1 LAIVEPALRTL
12 QHRITSHMPNDP
24 YLDASVVWRIKSGTI
39 DLSEAGYRS
48 TREAILSSGLATGV
62 ESLIS
67 GGKEADVYL
76 ATYNGA
82 PIAVKVY
89 RLYRTSH
96 KGGRPIKLDSM
107 GWLAA
112 REYEMTRQAWKGG
125 ARVPAPARRVENM
138 FSMRYLGDER
148 GPAPRLQDV
157 ELEESETF
165 LGKVLGGI
173 EQLARAGIVHTD
185 MSAFNILVHEGEPWF
200 IDLSEALRV
209 DRTGGAPWRR
219 LEAASDALANGLR
232 ALQVYFRRY
241 DIVIDPEPFVSR
253 VVDSLDRFG
262 VRT

>member
-1 LAIVEPALRTL
+1 
-12 QHRITSHMPNDP
+12 MPNDP

-39 DLSEAGYRS
+39 DLHEAGYRS
-48 TREAILSSGLATGV
+48 TREAILSSGLATSV

-89 RLYRTSH
+89 RLYQTSH

-125 ARVPAPARRVENM
+125 VRVPTPARRVENM
-138 FSMRYLGDER
+138 FSMRYLGDEY
-148 GPAPRLQDV
+148 GPSPRLQEV
-157 ELEESETF
+157 ELEKPQEF
-165 LGKVLGGI
+165 LEKVLTGL
-173 EQLARAGIVHTD
+173 EQLAHAGIVHTD

-209 DRTGGAPWRR
+209 DRTGEAPWRR
-219 LEAASDALANGLR
+219 LEAASVALTNGLK
-232 ALQVYFRRY
+232 ALQVYFRKY
-241 DIVIDPEPFVSR
+241 DVVIDPEPFVSR
-253 VVDSLDRFG
+253 VVDSLDRFS
-262 VRT
+262 VRA

>member
-1 LAIVEPALRTL
+1 
-12 QHRITSHMPNDP
+12 MPNDP

-39 DLSEAGYRS
+39 DLHEAGYRS
-48 TREAILSSGLATGV
+48 TREAILSSGLATSV

-67 GGKEADVYL
+67 GGKEANVYL

-89 RLYRTSH
+89 RLYQTSH

-125 ARVPAPARRVENM
+125 VRVPTPARRVENM
-138 FSMRYLGDER
+138 FSMRYLGDEH
-148 GPAPRLQDV
+148 GPSPRLQEVD
-157 ELEESETF
+157 LEKPHEF
-165 LGKVLGGI
+165 LGKVLAGL
-173 EQLARAGIVHTD
+173 EQLAHAGIVHTD
-185 MSAFNILVHEGEPWF
+185 MSAFNILVHEHEPWF

-209 DRTGGAPWRR
+209 DRTGEAPWRR
-219 LEAASDALANGLR
+219 LEAASAALTNGLK

-253 VVDSLDRFG
+253 VVGSLDKFG
-262 VRT
+262 VRA

>member
-1 LAIVEPALRTL
+1 
-12 QHRITSHMPNDP
+12 MPNDP

-39 DLSEAGYRS
+39 DLHEAGYRS

-89 RLYRTSH
+89 RLYQTSH

-125 ARVPAPARRVENM
+125 VRVPTPARRVENM
-138 FSMRYLGDER
+138 FSMRYLGDEL
-148 GPAPRLQDV
+148 GPSPRLQDV
-157 ELEESETF
+157 DLEGPDEF
-165 LGKVLGGI
+165 LEKVLAGL
-173 EQLARAGIVHTD
+173 EQLAHAGIVHTD

-209 DRTGGAPWRR
+209 DRTGDAPWQR
-219 LEAASDALANGLR
+219 LEAASVALTNGLK

-241 DIVIDPEPFVSR
+241 DIVIEPEPFVSR
-253 VVDSLDRFG
+253 VVSSLDRFG
-262 VRT
+262 VRG

>member
-1 LAIVEPALRTL
+1 
-12 QHRITSHMPNDP
+12 MPNDP

-39 DLSEAGYRS
+39 DLHEAGYRS
-48 TREAILSSGLATGV
+48 TREAILSSGLATSV

-76 ATYNGA
+76 ATYNSA

-89 RLYRTSH
+89 RLYQTSH

-125 ARVPAPARRVENM
+125 VRVPTPARRVENM
-138 FSMRYLGDER
+138 FSMRYLGDEH
-148 GPAPRLQDV
+148 GPSPRLQEV
-157 ELEESETF
+157 ELEKPQEF
-165 LGKVLGGI
+165 LEKVLAGL
-173 EQLARAGIVHTD
+173 EQLANAGIIHTD

-209 DRTGGAPWRR
+209 DRTGEAPWRR
-219 LEAASDALANGLR
+219 LEAASVALTNGLK
-232 ALQVYFRRY
+232 ALQVYFRKY
-241 DIVIDPEPFVSR
+241 DVVIDPEPFVSR
-253 VVDSLDRFG
+253 VVTSLDRFG
-262 VRT
+262 VRA

>member
-1 LAIVEPALRTL
+1 
-12 QHRITSHMPNDP
+12 MPNDP

-39 DLSEAGYRS
+39 DLHEAGYRS
-48 TREAILSSGLATGV
+48 TREAILSSGLATSV

-89 RLYRTSH
+89 RLYQTSH

-125 ARVPAPARRVENM
+125 VRVPTPARRVENM
-138 FSMRYLGDER
+138 FSMRYLGDEH
-148 GPAPRLQDV
+148 GPSPRLQEV
-157 ELEESETF
+157 ELEKPQEF
-165 LGKVLGGI
+165 LEKVLAGL
-173 EQLARAGIVHTD
+173 EQLAHAGIVHTD
-185 MSAFNILVHEGEPWF
+185 MSAFNILVHDGDPWF

-209 DRTGGAPWRR
+209 DRTGEAPWRR
-219 LEAASDALANGLR
+219 LEAASVALTSGLR
-232 ALQVYFRRY
+232 ALQVYFRKY
-241 DIVIDPEPFVSR
+241 DVAIDPEPFVSR
-253 VVDSLDRFG
+253 VVNSLDKFG
-262 VRT
+262 VRG

>member
-1 LAIVEPALRTL
+1 
-12 QHRITSHMPNDP
+12 MPNDP

-39 DLSEAGYRS
+39 DLHEAGYRS

-62 ESLIS
+62 ECLIS
-67 GGKEADVYL
+67 AGKEADVYL

-96 KGGRPIKLDSM
+96 RGGRPIKLDST

-125 ARVPAPARRVENM
+125 VRVPTPAKRVENM

-148 GPAPRLQDV
+148 GPSPRLHDV
-157 ELEESETF
+157 DLERPDEF
-165 LGKVLGGI
+165 LEKVLVGI
-173 EQLARAGIVHTD
+173 EGLARAGIVHTD

-209 DRTGGAPWRR
+209 DRTGDLPWQR
-219 LEAASDALANGLR
+219 LEQASRALTSGLR
-232 ALQVYFRRY
+232 ALQVYFRKY
-241 DIVIDPEPFVSR
+241 DIAIDSEPFVSQ
-253 VVDSLDRFG
+253 VVDSLDKFG
-262 VRT
+262 LRGSRDY